1 MCAIYKTVCFGAFS
15 VLTIYLVVECL
26 FPHYP
31 RYINWRCSARALWSD
46 LSERCRI
53 VTLCRPAAPNQALLQ
68 AVLPY
73 RSETKHF
80 IGLLPSSWSTT
91 YIQITPRDPNPH
103 SGQGNPFNLEV
114 PHHADQRAVLG
125 SYQVLATN
133 LLARK
138 KGKAWHGMAGGKQK
152 QHTRTSSNAKGV
164 RSKFRAVWWQRLATV
179 RCMYVAFVVSDI
191 CSTTCELCESTA
203 GKKPSRRQQDKTRSV
218 QPIGWV
224 PASPA

>member
-1 MCAIYKTVCFGAFS
+1 MRNLQNRLLRRIQRSY
-15 VLTIYLVVECL
+15 YLVVECL

-103 SGQGNPFNLEV
+103 SCQGNPFNLEV

-138 KGKAWHGMAGGKQK
+138 KGKAWHGMAGGKQNS
-152 QHTRTSSNAKGV
+152 TRACRVTPKGCVLNFGLRGGRGQQPYVVCTSHS
-164 RSKFRAVWWQRLATV
+164 
-179 RCMYVAFVVSDI
+179 
-191 CSTTCELCESTA
+191 
-203 GKKPSRRQQDKTRSV
+203 
-218 QPIGWV
+218 
-224 PASPA
+224 